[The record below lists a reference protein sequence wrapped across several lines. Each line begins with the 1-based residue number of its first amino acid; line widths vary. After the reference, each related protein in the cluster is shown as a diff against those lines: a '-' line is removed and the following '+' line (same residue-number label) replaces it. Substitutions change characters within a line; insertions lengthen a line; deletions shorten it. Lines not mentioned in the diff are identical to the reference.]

1 MQSGR
6 VGAFARGYTE
16 TAHKQEE
23 DPGRR
28 IRRRSVKVY
37 GGVGEGGGGD
47 VQKNLQ
53 KGLSNCSRFNKF
65 LIQFPPPPLLCQI
78 FEIPFNSTDKFQAN
92 VYLCG
97 NRHVVFLKGA
107 PERVLERC
115 STVAFDNETRMLDD
129 EIKEAYTESCYV
141 LANNGERVLGFADL
155 DLPVSAF
162 PPGFAFEEDPPNFP
176 LDNLRLVKKKK
187 KKGRVS

>member
-1 MQSGR
+1 M
-6 VGAFARGYTE
+6 
-16 TAHKQEE
+16 
-23 DPGRR
+23 
-28 IRRRSVKVY
+28 
-37 GGVGEGGGGD
+37 
-47 VQKNLQ
+47 
-53 KGLSNCSRFNKF
+53 
-65 LIQFPPPPLLCQI
+65 
-78 FEIPFNSTDKFQAN
+78 
-92 VYLCG
+92 
-97 NRHVVFLKGA
+97 KGA

-155 DLPVSAF
+155 DLPVSVF